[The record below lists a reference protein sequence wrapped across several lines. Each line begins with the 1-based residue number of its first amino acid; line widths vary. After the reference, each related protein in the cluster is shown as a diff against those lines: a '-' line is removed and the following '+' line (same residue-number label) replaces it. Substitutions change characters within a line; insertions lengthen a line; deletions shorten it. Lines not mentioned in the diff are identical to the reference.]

1 MGVGK
6 ARSVETKKKQE
17 LQVTRDYKQKTI
29 CPGTSP
35 PHMTIGIDYCDY
47 CLQFWEHQS
56 RKHVF

>member
-6 ARSVETKKKQE
+6 AKSVEAKKKTQE
-17 LQVTRDYKQKTI
+17 LQVTRDYKQKRI

-35 PHMTIGIDYCDY
+35 PHMTVSIDY

>member
-6 ARSVETKKKQE
+6 AKSVEAKKPQE
-17 LQVTRDYKQKTI
+17 LQVTRDYKQKRI

-35 PHMTIGIDYCDY
+35 PHMTVSIDY

-56 RKHVF
+56 RKYVF